1 MSRPDLVLCR
11 PTIEIGVDVTP
22 VGVTVGITLIVP
34 C

>member
-11 PTIEIGVDVTP
+11 PPIEIGVDVTP
-22 VGVTVGITLIVP
+22 VGVVAGITQIVP